1 MSTRRARIKAVNFL
15 PLRRKNTETSENK
28 NKASD
33 SKDNAE
39 KNSKDSQTPLP
50 SASANQEENTSVI
63 KNTPDNQNS
72 STNTPSK
79 EQSFNKSP
87 ATNSTTPGETPH
99 NANNSTSFKDKAQ
112 SINSIKD
119 TNIFVSPLRRNSPKK
134 TFASPIVPSPKV
146 IRNVEQKLTTTLI
159 GRKTPVAQKINE
171 SNELQISGSVINIT
185 HNITND
191 SRRNEQAGPGT
202 PTIAN
207 DEAMDGIIPLQSAST
222 APKPIELLKSEIISE
237 NAEVLFDPIVPLPSP
252 SKVRP
257 KLRPAPRLGPHR
269 RNSVQGSASESEDE
283 SRRSLLSGGNT
294 PAHQRQRHDSQM
306 SHNTLVSLPNRD
318 VSRVRNDSVCSGVS
332 VITKPQPTS
341 PVKEKH
347 TKRSRNERRLNA
359 MRRRENV
366 KRDSLTMY
374 DLIFYNPTSNPI
386 VPDDDEINAKEA
398 NEKEILESN
407 KKEETKTDNP
417 KENAAP
423 VPQIKL
429 GPNGTIMIDEES
441 LVIKQ
446 TESDRKVSSVV
457 HEGSWSKSSGYKA
470 KHLRSRDWSSAET
483 VRFYRALAV
492 IGTDFSLMAPLF
504 PDRTRRELKFKF
516 KKEERMNGAQVDKAL
531 RSTIEW
537 DVLRLKEEFKEERAL
552 AAKQAERERQSLIEE
567 KKLERERLKAAR
579 ETRVRSSRGSK
590 ALSSNML
597 PGLNKVHNEVFTA
610 DGIIERANRRP
621 HKNKH
626 GTIQA
631 SDKNKDNQSDVSQN
645 TQNQDV
651 AVLTKL
657 PPMQTKTPEAVNTLP
672 PIPPNIETGSLV
684 VLTVDDPSSP
694 AKKMLQTYIARGP
707 GQLTPVALPTTFL
720 NSVVG
725 YMKKNK
731 GQGSPQIMSP
741 GSAASYDSRSSGTP
755 GVPNISV
762 LPSPAKR
769 QRHSSFTI
777 TQL

>member
-28 NKASD
+28 NKVSE

-39 KNSKDSQTPLP
+39 KKSTDSQTPLP
-50 SASANQEENTSVI
+50 LVSANQEENTSLI
-63 KNTPDNQNS
+63 KNTPENQNS
-72 STNTPSK
+72 GTNTPSK
-79 EQSFNKSP
+79 EQSLNKSP
-87 ATNSTTPGETPH
+87 AAHNTTPGEPPH
-99 NANNSTSFKDKAQ
+99 KANTSTSLKDKAQ
-112 SINSIKD
+112 TINSVKS
-119 TNIFVSPLRRNSPKK
+119 TNIFVSPLRRDSPKK
-134 TFASPIVPSPKV
+134 TFASPIVPSPKI
-146 IRNVEQKLTTTLI
+146 IRNVEQKLNTPLI

-185 HNITND
+185 HNITNE
-191 SRRNEQAGPGT
+191 SRKNDQSEPGT
-202 PTIAN
+202 PTTVN

-294 PAHQRQRHDSQM
+294 PAHQRQRQDSQM
-306 SHNTLVSLPNRD
+306 SHNTFVSLPNR
-318 VSRVRNDSVCSGVS
+318 
-332 VITKPQPTS
+332 
-341 PVKEKH
+341 
-347 TKRSRNERRLNA
+347 RSRNERRLNA

-398 NEKEILESN
+398 NEKEILEN
-407 KKEETKTDNP
+407 KKEETKQVDTP

-552 AAKQAERERQSLIEE
+552 AAKQAERERQILLEE
-567 KKLERERLKAAR
+567 KKMERDRLKAAR
-579 ETRVRSSRGSK
+579 ETRVRCSRGSK
-590 ALSSNML
+590 ALSSNMM

-610 DGIIERANRRP
+610 NGIIERATRRP
-621 HKNKH
+621 HKNKQEITQ
-626 GTIQA
+626 GT
-631 SDKNKDNQSDVSQN
+631 DKNKDNQLDVSQN
-645 TQNQDV
+645 TQNQDL
-651 AVLTKL
+651 AVSKL
-657 PPMQTKTPEAVNTLP
+657 PPMQSKTPEVINTLP

-755 GVPNISV
+755 GIQNISV